1 MLKVEGIA
9 FRFLPDPVQ
18 IKNALEVSFSQRL
31 SSKPH
36 RCPLFYFESDDSNFF
51 MCISHYHVTWS
62 LVFVKVDKEIRVCL
76 AAKVR
81 F

>member
-18 IKNALEVSFSQRL
+18 IRNALEVSVFHYVFALYFSYNW
-31 SSKPH
+31 S
-36 RCPLFYFESDDSNFF
+36 FF
-51 MCISHYHVTWS
+51 
-62 LVFVKVDKEIRVCL
+62 F
-76 AAKVR
+76 